1 MLESADDLRDST
13 EMADP
18 LTDTLALTEAHC
30 HASRG
35 FVAVG
40 EWALRYP
47 ASHRLKFSAV
57 VEGSCWIDFD
67 DGLATGRLELE
78 AGDVVLFDGRHGFVK
93 GNSDA
98 VPIGDAITAF
108 GHPGGSVARFG
119 SGAETGAG
127 VKVVGVGGHVSLNRT
142 GEELLMRALP
152 PVIHLRAADE
162 RAPIFRWLLDRLLRE
177 TSTAGPGASLAA
189 DDLAHLLFLESLRA
203 CLAEAESLP
212 VGWLR
217 AIADERIAPA
227 LHLMHDQP
235 GRSWQLEELAQA
247 AAMSRTTFAERFRT
261 VAGVP
266 PLTYLT
272 SWRMRLAERALRDED
287 TPLSALAHS
296 LGYTSDSAFS
306 NAFKRINGVAPRRYR
321 ETARATRSSVTA
333 ADREAAATA

>member
-1 MLESADDLRDST
+1 
-13 EMADP
+13 MADP

-35 FVAVG
+35 FVAIG

-47 ASHRLKFSAV
+47 ESQRLKFSAV

-67 DGLATGRLELE
+67 DDLATSRLELQ

-108 GHPGGSVARFG
+108 GLDGSVARFG
-119 SGAETGAG
+119 SGTVTGVGAR
-127 VKVVGVGGHVSLNRT
+127 VVGVGGHVSLNRT

-162 RAPIFRWLLDRLLRE
+162 RAPTFRWLLDRLLRE

-235 GRSWQLEELAQA
+235 GRAWQLEELAQA

-272 SWRMRLAERALRDED
+272 NWRMRLAERALRDED

-321 ETARATRSSVTA
+321 ETARATRSPEAATA
-333 ADREAAATA
+333 DDREAAATA